1 MSLIATNRHHS
12 LTQSFSLAVLLLT
25 SSRTF
30 AAGDVAAGEK
40 VFARC
45 AACHATEPGA
55 NKIGPSLAGV
65 VGRKAGTAPGFKY
78 SPALAHAPVTWDAGS
93 LDKFL
98 QNPTGFVHGTQMF
111 TNVPNG
117 DDRQAVIAY
126 LKSLAK

>member
-1 MSLIATNRHHS
+1 MRLINANRHRPF
-12 LTQSFSLAVLLLT
+12 TQAFTLAVLLLT
-25 SSRTF
+25 VSRTF

-40 VFARC
+40 VFSRC
-45 AACHATEPGA
+45 AACHATEQDA
-55 NKIGPSLAGV
+55 NKVGPSLAGV

-78 SPALAHAPVTWDAGS
+78 SPALANAPITWDDGS

-117 DDRQAVIAY
+117 DDRQNVIAY
-126 LKSLAK
+126 LKSLAR

>member
-1 MSLIATNRHHS
+1 M
-12 LTQSFSLAVLLLT
+12 
-25 SSRTF
+25 RTRS
-30 AAGDVAAGEK
+30 A
-40 VFARC
+40 
-45 AACHATEPGA
+45 PL
-55 NKIGPSLAGV
+55 SGV

-117 DDRQAVIAY
+117 DDRQNVIAY